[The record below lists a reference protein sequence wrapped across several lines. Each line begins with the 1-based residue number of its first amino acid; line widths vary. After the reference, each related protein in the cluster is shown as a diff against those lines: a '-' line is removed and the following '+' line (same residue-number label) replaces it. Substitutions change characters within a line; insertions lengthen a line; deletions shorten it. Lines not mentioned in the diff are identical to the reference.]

1 MCFDLS
7 VYDIFGCLSTG
18 ATLVEVPDIHDVY
31 NLAKVIKEE
40 GITIWNSVPAIM
52 EMMLDNTVQEETD
65 FWSME
70 ESSQVNVSLEESS
83 LRLVLLS
90 GDWIPVNLPDRIRK
104 EYENAG
110 SSQPWRSYGSV
121 DLVYLLSDR
130 RSESRMDKH
139 PVWHAVS

>member
-1 MCFDLS
+1 
-7 VYDIFGCLSTG
+7 
-18 ATLVEVPDIHDVY
+18 
-31 NLAKVIKEE
+31 
-40 GITIWNSVPAIM
+40 M

-104 EYENAG
+104 EYENAE
-110 SSQPWRSYGSV
+110 V
-121 DLVYLLSDR
+121 
-130 RSESRMDKH
+130 
-139 PVWHAVS
+139 VSLGEATEASN